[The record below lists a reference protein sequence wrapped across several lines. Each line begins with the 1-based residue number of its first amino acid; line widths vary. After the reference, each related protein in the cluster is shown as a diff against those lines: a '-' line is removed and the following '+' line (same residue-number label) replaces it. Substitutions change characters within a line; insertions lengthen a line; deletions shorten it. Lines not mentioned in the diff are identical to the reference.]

1 MEDFKSKIMA
11 RTRNLLLIFICMLSA
26 ACEKSF
32 LDQEI
37 DGRLPVESIWSSTDR
52 AFGFLNNAYTNL
64 TGVYMRVGGAMLA
77 SASDEAKH
85 SADESAIQDFNNG
98 GWSAAN
104 PIENVWGHYYAGI
117 RKTNLFLENID
128 RVPLLRRDNEEG
140 VDPVKLAI
148 RERMKGEA
156 HFLRAF
162 FYFELVKRYGGVPLV
177 LKSLSLSDDLD
188 IPRSSID
195 ECIEQILQDCDAA
208 VEKLPKVYGASGSTV
223 EVDDIGQA
231 GRATQ
236 GSALALK
243 ARALLYYASPLFN
256 PQNTTSRWEEAAE
269 AAKEVMDL
277 NVYRLLPLT
286 GTVSHNNIFYQATG
300 AAQYHNEIIFSTNY
314 FEDSQFDMLNA
325 PLTVNGRGLTN
336 PSQEMVDAFGMAN
349 GLAITDSRSGY
360 DPEKPYVGRDPRFY
374 AAIRYHGIT
383 VSQNDQVKYLSI
395 ASGSI
400 DAVNSAF
407 NATRTGYYL
416 GKFSSNSSVW
426 DLRTVTVNRTNV
438 LMRYAEVLLNY
449 AEARNEVSG
458 PDQTVYD
465 AVNAVRQRA
474 GLNPSALPGGL
485 SKEQMRT
492 FIRNERR
499 VELCFEEHR
508 FFDVRR
514 WKLYGNKETTI
525 PVTGISV
532 VIDEYYNPSFVNFA
546 VENRT
551 FTPNMYLMPIP
562 QIEIAKS
569 KQIIEQ
575 NPGW

>member
-1 MEDFKSKIMA
+1 MA
-11 RTRNLLLIFICMLSA
+11 RTRNLLLIFIGMLSV

-32 LDQEI
+32 LDQEV
-37 DGRLPVESIWSSTDR
+37 DGRLPVESIWGSTDR

-64 TGVYMRVGGAMLA
+64 TGVYMRINGAMLA
-77 SASDEAKH
+77 AASDEAKH
-85 SADESAIQDFNNG
+85 SADESTVQDFNNG

-104 PIENVWGHYYAGI
+104 PIENVWGNYYAGI

-128 RVPLLRRDNEEG
+128 RVPLLRKDNQEG
-140 VDPVKLAI
+140 VDPVKLAV

-156 HFLRAF
+156 YFLRAY
-162 FYFELVKRYGGVPLV
+162 FYFELIKRYGGVPLV
-177 LKSLSLSDDLD
+177 LESLSLSDNLD

-195 ECIEQILQDCDAA
+195 DCIQQILQDCDKA
-208 VEKLPKVYGASGSTV
+208 VEKLPKVYGASGSIV
-223 EVDDIGQA
+223 EVNDIGQA

-256 PQNTTSRWEEAAE
+256 PGNIASRWEDAAD
-269 AAKEVMDL
+269 AAQDVIDL
-277 NVYRLLPLT
+277 NVYGLLTLT
-286 GTVSHNNIFYQATG
+286 GTVQYNNIFYQATG
-300 AAQYHNEIIFSTNY
+300 AAQYHNEIIFSSNY
-314 FEDSQFDMLNA
+314 FEDVQFDQSNA
-325 PLTVNGRGLTN
+325 PLAVNGRGLTN

-360 DPEKPYVGRDPRFY
+360 DPTKPYIGRDPRFY
-374 AAIRYHGIT
+374 AAIRYHGMT

-395 ASGSI
+395 ASGNI

-416 GKFSSNSSVW
+416 GKFTSSSSVW

-438 LMRYAEVLLNY
+438 LIRYAEVLLNY
-449 AEARNEVSG
+449 AEARNEASG

-474 GLNPSALPGGL
+474 GLNPSALPSGL

-514 WKLYGNKETTI
+514 WKLYGNGTTTI
-525 PVTGISV
+525 PVTGV
-532 VIDEYYNPSFVNFA
+532 TVDIDEYYNPSFRNFV
-546 VENRT
+546 VESRV

-569 KQIIEQ
+569 NNTIKQ

>member
-1 MEDFKSKIMA
+1 MMA
-11 RTRNLLLIFICMLSA
+11 RARYLLMVLICILGV

-32 LDQEI
+32 LDQEV

-52 AFGFLNNAYTNL
+52 AFGFLNNAYSNL
-64 TGVYMRVGGAMLA
+64 VGVYMRVNGAMLA

-85 SADESAIQDFNNG
+85 SADESAIQDFSNG
-98 GWSAAN
+98 GWNPAN
-104 PIENVWGHYYAGI
+104 PIENLWANYYAGI
-117 RKTNLFLENID
+117 RKANLFLENID
-128 RVPLLRRDNEEG
+128 RVPLLRRDNQEG
-140 VDPVKLAI
+140 VDPVRLAV

-156 HFLRAF
+156 RFLRAY

-177 LKSLSLSDDLD
+177 LHSLSLEDDLD
-188 IPRSSID
+188 VPRSSID
-195 ECIEQILQDCDAA
+195 DCIEQIVLDCDAA
-208 VEKLPKVYGASGSTV
+208 VERLPRVYGASGSTV
-223 EVDDIGQA
+223 ELDDIGQA

-256 PQNTTSRWEEAAE
+256 PNDLASRWEAA
-269 AAKEVMDL
+269 AAASKAVMDL
-277 NVYRLLPLT
+277 NVYGLLPLT
-286 GTVSHNNIFYQATG
+286 GAVTYNNIFYQAAG
-300 AAQYHNEIIFSTNY
+300 ANQYHNEIIFSTSY
-314 FEDSQFDMLNA
+314 FQDVQFDQSNA

-360 DPEKPYVGRDPRFY
+360 DPARPFVGRDPRFY
-374 AAIRYHGIT
+374 AAIRYHGMT
-383 VSQNDQVKYLSI
+383 VSQNDQVQYLSI
-395 ASGSI
+395 APGSI

-407 NATRTGYYL
+407 SATRTGYYL
-416 GKFSSNSSVW
+416 GKFSSSSSVW

-438 LMRYAEVLLNY
+438 LIRYAEVLLSY
-449 AEARNEVSG
+449 AEARNESAG
-458 PDQTVYD
+458 PDQSVYD
-465 AVNAVRQRA
+465 AINAVRQRA
-474 GLNPSALPGGL
+474 GLNPSVLPGGL

-514 WKLYGNKETTI
+514 WKLYGNGTSTL
-525 PVTGISV
+525 PVTGV
-532 VIDEYYNPSFVNFA
+532 TVDIDEYYNASFRNFV
-546 VENRT
+546 VENRV

-562 QIEIAKS
+562 QIEIAKANNA
-569 KQIIEQ
+569 IEQ